1 MGDKVNITQEYRL
14 DIANA
19 MQNDNRLSHNPLPPT
34 SNRLKILIF
43 ISIILNW
50 LHLLEIVITKYYLD
64 SSAFTYKLAD
74 FLGTKYE
81 ATYYSF
87 HVTLYV
93 LLTLFLIVVIQP
105 KSLKYILALYSW
117 ILISETHHFLTA
129 ILDAHYLPGSITSL
143 LYAFLTFAYIKTLL
157 KEWKNL

>member
-1 MGDKVNITQEYRL
+1 MGDKVSITQEYEH
-14 DIANA
+14 DIANY
-19 MQNDNRLSHNPLPPT
+19 MRNDNRLSHYPLPLI
-34 SNRLKILIF
+34 SNKLKVILF

-50 LHLLEIVITKYYLD
+50 LHLFEVVITKYYLD
-64 SSAFTYKLAD
+64 ASSFTYKLAD

-117 ILISETHHFLTA
+117 ILVSETHHSLAA
-129 ILDAHYLPGSITSL
+129 ILDAHYFPGSITSL
-143 LYAFLTFAYIKTLL
+143 LYAFIAVAYIKTLL